1 MRYQDK
7 LCVDQQLIYVRLDRN
22 DLTAEGAENTE
33 SEKREMNNSNTN
45 EFDIISEYTE
55 WQSTEWQDFV
65 LTQLFAE
72 DDEIEYSWENA
83 QEIYW

>member
-1 MRYQDK
+1 M
-7 LCVDQQLIYVRLDRN
+7 DRS

-55 WQSTEWQDFV
+55 WQSTEWQDFA

-72 DDEIEYSWENA
+72 DDEIEYSLSRLQRVYTISRCSNH
-83 QEIYW
+83 